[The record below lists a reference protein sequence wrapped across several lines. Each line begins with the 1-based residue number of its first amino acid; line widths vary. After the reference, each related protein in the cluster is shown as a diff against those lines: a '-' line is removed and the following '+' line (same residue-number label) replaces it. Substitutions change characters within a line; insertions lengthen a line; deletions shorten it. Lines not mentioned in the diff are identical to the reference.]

1 MRMMIAIKNIAANKA
16 LISALKRATN
26 ADNTVQSATA
36 LYTIA
41 DAQKYIERIWQNRPF
56 DLRDAIRVTHF
67 FEECRNAMSNG
78 DMVLVKEIDQH
89 DGLMDFVAEYIQ
101 TSDNIKIL
109 ANGGCYEI
117 PN

>member
-1 MRMMIAIKNIAANKA
+1 MRMMIAIKNISANKA
-16 LISALKRATN
+16 LISALKHATN

-36 LYTIA
+36 LYTVA
-41 DAQKYIERIWQNRPF
+41 DAQKYIERVWQNRPF
-56 DLRDAIRVTHF
+56 DLSDAIRVTHF
-67 FEECRNAMSNG
+67 FEECRNAMSEG
-78 DMVLVKEIDQH
+78 YMVLVKEVDQH
-89 DGLMDFVAEYIQ
+89 DGLMDFLAEYIR